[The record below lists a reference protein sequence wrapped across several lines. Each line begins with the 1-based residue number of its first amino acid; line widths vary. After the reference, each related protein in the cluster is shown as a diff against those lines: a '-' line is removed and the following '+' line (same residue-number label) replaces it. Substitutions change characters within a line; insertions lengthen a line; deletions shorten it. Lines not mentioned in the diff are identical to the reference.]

1 MRINTNVSA
10 LNTQRVLG
18 QTNAAVSKQIGRL
31 SSGFRINSAADDA
44 AGLGIAN
51 KLRNDVRSLQQ
62 ASRNAEQATAMLQVA
77 EGATSTIGNILD
89 RMKELAAQSASS
101 NSGDR
106 TALQSEFNTLREEI
120 GRIVDTTKYQGTAL
134 VDGTMGNSFDAANS
148 SLDSNAAVQV
158 STIKASGAA
167 DTYTLAKEDATH
179 VSATDTAGN
188 VQVVTVASTG
198 AQSVS
203 FDRFGISFSTA
214 TGFDISGANDA
225 FSANNSLD
233 IAAGTHAAEFLVSSS
248 GSYDN
253 KDLVSISAAVNL
265 KTDSTGLSLDGE
277 DLSTQGGAQT
287 ALAAIDAAVDVVNGA
302 LSTIGATQNRIS
314 FAFSSVQA
322 TTENF
327 SAAESTIRDADMAS
341 EMTELS
347 RVQIL
352 QQAGTAMLAQANQ
365 APQSILQLLR

>member
-18 QTNAAVSKQIGRL
+18 QTNSAVAKQIGRL
-31 SSGFRINSAADDA
+31 SSGYRINSASDDA

-51 KLRNDVRSLQQ
+51 KLRSDVRSLKQ
-62 ASRNAEQATAMLQVA
+62 AGRNAEQANALLQVA

-106 TALQSEFNTLREEI
+106 TGLQNEFSTLRDEI
-120 GRIVDTTKYQGTAL
+120 TRIVDTTKYQGTSL
-134 VDGTMGNSFDAANS
+134 VDGTMGNAYDSADVATTLDTNAMVQAS
-148 SLDSNAAVQV
+148 S
-158 STIKASGAA
+158 IKGSGAA
-167 DTYTLAKEDATH
+167 DTYTISAVDGTH
-179 VSATDTAGN
+179 LSATDGSGN
-188 VQVVTVASTG
+188 VQVVTVAATG
-198 AQSVS
+198 VQSVS

-214 TGFDISGANDA
+214 ASFDTGTFADGDMVV
-225 FSANNSLD
+225 
-233 IAAGTHAAEFLVSSS
+233 AAGTDAASFMVSSS

-253 KDLVSISAAVNL
+253 NDLVSISNAINL
-265 KTDSTGLSLDGE
+265 TTGSSGLNIATADIS
-277 DLSTQGGAQT
+277 SQSGAQS
-287 ALAAIDAAVDVVNGA
+287 ALGSIDSAVDVVNTA
-302 LSTIGATQNRIS
+302 LSTIGATQNRID
-314 FAFSSVQA
+314 FAFDAVK
-322 TTENF
+322 TTTQNF
-327 SAAESTIRDADMAS
+327 QAAESTIRDADMAA

-365 APQSILQLLR
+365 APQAVLQLLR

>member
-1 MRINTNVSA
+1 MRINTNVAA
-10 LNTQRVLG
+10 LNTQRTLAG
-18 QTNAAVSKQIGRL
+18 TDAKLSKQIGRL

-106 TALQSEFNTLREEI
+106 TALQSEFSTLRDEI
-120 GRIVDTTKYQGTAL
+120 TRIVATTQYQGTSL
-134 VDGTMGNSFDAANS
+134 VDGTMGNAYDAAS
-148 SLDSNAAVQV
+148 AIDSNVMVQA
-158 STIKASGAA
+158 STISGSGAA
-167 DTYTLAKEDATH
+167 GTYTISAADGTH
-179 VSATDTAGN
+179 LTATDESGN
-188 VQVVTVASTG
+188 VQVVSVAATG
-198 AQSVS
+198 VQSVS

-214 TGFDISGANDA
+214 SGFATATFADSD
-225 FSANNSLD
+225 LD
-233 IAAGTHAAEFLVSSS
+233 IAAGTNAAEFLVSSS
-248 GSYDN
+248 GSYGTD
-253 KDLVSISAAVNL
+253 DLVKVNNAIDL
-265 KTDSTGLSLDGE
+265 TTATLGIDVSTLG
-277 DLSTQGGAQT
+277 TQAGAQT
-287 ALAAIDAAVDVVNGA
+287 ALAAIDAAVSTVNTA
-302 LSTIGATQNRIS
+302 LSTIGATQNRID
-314 FAFSSVQA
+314 FALSSVKA

-327 SAAESTIRDADMAS
+327 SAAESTIRDADMAM

-352 QQAGTAMLAQANQ
+352 QQVGTAMLAQANQ
-365 APQSILQLLR
+365 APQSVLQLLR

>member
-51 KLRNDVRSLQQ
+51 KLRNDVRSLRQ

-89 RMKELAAQSASS
+89 RMKELAAQAASS

-106 TALQSEFNTLREEI
+106 SALQTEFSTLRSEI
-120 GRIVDTTKYQGTAL
+120 GRIVSTTKYQGNAL
-134 VDGTMGNSFDAANS
+134 VDGTMGNSFDVANS
-148 SLDSNAAVQV
+148 DIDANADVQLA
-158 STIKASGAA
+158 TISGAGTA
-167 DTYTLAKEDATH
+167 GTYTIAKVDATH
-179 VSATDTAGN
+179 VSATDGGGN
-188 VQVVTVASTG
+188 VQVLTVASTG

-214 TGFDISGANDA
+214 VSFDISGNNDS
-225 FSANNSLD
+225 FGANNSFVV
-233 IAAGTHAAEFLVSSS
+233 AAGANAAEFLVSSS
-248 GSYDN
+248 GSYGSS
-253 KDLVSISAAVNL
+253 DLVSMSTAINL
-265 KTDSTGLSLDGE
+265 KTDATGLSLDGE

-287 ALAAIDAAVDVVNGA
+287 ALTAIDAAVTVVNGA
-302 LSTIGATQNRIS
+302 LSTIGATQNRID
-314 FAFSSVQA
+314 FALSSVKA

-327 SAAESTIRDADMAS
+327 AAAESTIRDADMAM